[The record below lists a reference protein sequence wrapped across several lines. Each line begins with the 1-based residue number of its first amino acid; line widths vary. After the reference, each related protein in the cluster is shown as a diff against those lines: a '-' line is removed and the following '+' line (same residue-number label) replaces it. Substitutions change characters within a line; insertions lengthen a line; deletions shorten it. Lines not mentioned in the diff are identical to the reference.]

1 MKIKLSSEFVQV
13 LGDLMPEFTTLC
25 RLGYLAVRK
34 HWRQVPLRPPGPFPP
49 GSPPPPPPTRG
60 CLAADPAFPVLLNRS
75 EARPAPEGG

>member
-49 GSPPPPPPTRG
+49 PS
-60 CLAADPAFPVLLNRS
+60 LLEMHRS
-75 EARPAPEGG
+75 LEASSRRHQR